1 MSRIGRVLAIALGIA
16 GYTGPIV
23 TSPAQGAVT
32 REEVERAIR
41 EGVRFLKQEQRGDGS
56 WSDVDNDAHTGS
68 TSLVTLSLLTAGE
81 PVNSP
86 TIRRALGYLRNFGPD
101 ELKSTYAV
109 ALQTMVFAAAEPER
123 DQLKLVAN
131 VEWLTR
137 AQIRPADRV
146 NWPGSWTYSVIK
158 NRHGDNSNSQYAL
171 LGLHAANEVG
181 IPVRP
186 DVWTLARSYWEN
198 CQHRDGGWAYTPDA
212 SSPAS
217 GSMTSAGISSLII
230 TGLKRYQGQ
239 ETLVGDEIHNCG
251 KGGLN
256 VDLMRGI
263 DWMAN
268 HFRVGENFGH
278 GQQWRYYYLY
288 GMERAGRLTGRRF
301 FGEHDWYREGAE
313 KLVHDQDPL
322 RGFWRGA
329 IFEQDPVVATSFSL
343 LFLAKGRSPV
353 LVNKFRHGPKADWD
367 NDADDIRNL
376 VGVVS
381 RDWKPLLGGQL
392 LTWQIVDP
400 NVSTV
405 EDLMQAPI
413 AYFNGHKA
421 PEFTEEGKKNL
432 RDFVEQG
439 GFIFAEACCGEKE
452 FDSGFRELMKEIF
465 SEEEYKLHPLAEEH
479 AVWRARHLLSPD
491 VHPLW
496 GIEHGCR
503 TVVIYSPEDLSCYW
517 NQAENSPANP
527 AVIKALRVGQ
537 NVVDYATGREL
548 PADKLAVREVKDFKP
563 DSPRR
568 GALHIAKLVH
578 AGDWNVAPLA
588 IPNLTTS
595 LRQKSG
601 LDVVINHKELF
612 PNDPNIVHY
621 PLIYL
626 HGRAAF
632 TYAKEDTDAIRR
644 HLAPGGGTLFADA
657 ACGSPA
663 FDASFRKFVATLLP
677 NAPLVPIPRDDEIYS
692 KKVGY
697 DLADVHFTK
706 AVGGGVDYPQL
717 EGIKID
723 GHWAVIYSK
732 YDLGCALERH
742 QGLDCKGY
750 SYESALRI
758 ATNIVLYST
767 LP

>member
-1 MSRIGRVLAIALGIA
+1 MSRIGRILAIVLGVV
-16 GYTGPIV
+16 GYMGPIV
-23 TSPAQGAVT
+23 TTPAQAAVT

-68 TSLVTLSLLTAGE
+68 TSLVTLALLTAGE
-81 PVNSP
+81 PVNSV

-109 ALQTMVFAAAEPER
+109 SLQTMVFAAAEPER

-137 AQIRPADRV
+137 AQIRPNDRI

-158 NRHGDNSNSQYAL
+158 NRNGDNSNSQYAL

-212 SSPAS
+212 SSPVS

-329 IFEQDPVVATSFSL
+329 IFEQDPVVATSFAL

-353 LVNKFRHGPKADWD
+353 LINKLRHGPKADWD

-405 EDLMQAPI
+405 EDMMQAPI
-413 AYFNGHKA
+413 AYFNGHKP

-439 GFIFAEACCGEKE
+439 GFIFAEACCGMKE

-465 SEEEYKLHPLAEEH
+465 PEEEYKLHPLAEEH

-595 LRQKSG
+595 LRQKTG

-612 PNDPNIVHY
+612 PNDPNIVHF

-632 TYAKEDTDAIRR
+632 TYAKEDIDAIRR
-644 HLAPGGGTLFADA
+644 HLTPGGGTLFADA

-663 FDASFRKFVATLLP
+663 FDASFRTLVATLLP

-706 AVGGGVDYPQL
+706 AAGGGVDYPQL

>member
-1 MSRIGRVLAIALGIA
+1 MSPIGRLVALALCFVGMASPLLIA
-16 GYTGPIV
+16 
-23 TSPAQGAVT
+23 PAQGAVT

-41 EGVRFLKQEQRGDGS
+41 EGVRFLRQQQRDDGS
-56 WSDVDNDAHTGS
+56 WSDVDNEAHTGS
-68 TSLVTLSLLTAGE
+68 TSLVTLALLTAGE
-81 PVNSP
+81 PVESP
-86 TIRRALGYLRNFGPD
+86 TVRRALNYLRNFGPD

-109 ALQTMVFAAAEPER
+109 SLQTMVFAAAEPER

-137 AQIRPADRV
+137 AQIKPADRV

-158 NRHGDNSNSQYAL
+158 NHNGDNSNTQYAL
-171 LGLHAANEVG
+171 LGLNAAHEVG
-181 IPVRP
+181 IPVRNE
-186 DVWTLARSYWEN
+186 VWTLSRNYWESS
-198 CQHRDGGWAYTPDA
+198 QRRDGGWAYTPEA

-239 ETLVGDEIHNCG
+239 ETLDGDTIHNCG

-256 VDLMRGI
+256 VDLMRGL

-268 HFRVGENFGH
+268 HFRVGENYGH
-278 GQQWRYYYLY
+278 GQTWRYYYLY
-288 GMERAGRLTGRRF
+288 GMERAGRLAGRRF

-313 KLVHDQDPL
+313 KLVHDQDPIG
-322 RGFWRGA
+322 GFWRGA
-329 IFEQDPVVATSFSL
+329 NFEQDPMVATSFSL

-353 LVNKFRHGPKADWD
+353 LVNKLRHGPKADWD
-367 NDADDIRNL
+367 NDPDDIRNL
-376 VGVVS
+376 VSVVS

-400 NVSTV
+400 NIATV
-405 EDLMQAPI
+405 EDMMQAPI

-421 PEFTEEGKKNL
+421 PEFTEEGKRNL

-452 FDSGFRELMKEIF
+452 FDTGFRELMSQIF
-465 SEEEYKLHPLAEEH
+465 SEPEYKLHPLSDDH

-548 PADKLAVREVKDFKP
+548 PADKLAVREVKDFRA

-578 AGDWNVAPLA
+578 AGDWNVAPLS

-595 LRQKSG
+595 LKQKTG
-601 LDVVINHKELF
+601 VDVVINHKALY

-632 TYAKEDTDAIRR
+632 SYSKEDIDRLRT
-644 HLAPGGGTLFADA
+644 HLTPGGGTLFADA
-657 ACGSPA
+657 ACGTPA
-663 FDASFRKFVATLLP
+663 FDASFRKFVAALLP
-677 NAPLVPIPRDDEIYS
+677 GSPLVPIPRDDEIYT

-697 DLADVHFTK
+697 DLSDVHYTK
-706 AVGGGVDYPQL
+706 AAGGGVDFPQL
-717 EGIKID
+717 EGVKID

-750 SYESALRI
+750 NYESALRI
-758 ATNIVLYST
+758 ATNVVLYSM